1 MIRAPSDRVVRLGLA
16 LLAFALWSTF
26 AAVHAHVKP
35 ADYYVFWEAARHW
48 QAPYDPALITAL
60 EARLHITGA
69 WPFVY
74 PPTFLLVAW
83 PFAQLPLALA
93 YPLWTGV
100 SAALFTYA
108 AAHLVKPPWA
118 TLALFI
124 VPPVVLAISPGQ
136 TSLIVGAALIG
147 GWLNLERRPALAG
160 VLFAVAACVKPQA
173 AVLAPLLMFGHWR
186 VLRWAIIGGLGMVI
200 ASCVFGPAVWLEWA
214 QAMTVY
220 RPEIFDRVNPSALAP
235 SPYLQVGLI
244 ILGLWFAWTWRDLGG
259 LLIGTFCATPYAHQY
274 DLAALAPIA
283 LSWIIDHRRL
293 GWGRAICGAGFLAGF
308 VSTPAGGLVF
318 VLGLAVAAVL
328 ERRRMTSPPPLLSQA
343 EAGSD
348 ALG

>member
-1 MIRAPSDRVVRLGLA
+1 MRPPSDRTARIGLA
-16 LLAFALWSTF
+16 ILALAIWSTF
-26 AAVHAHVKP
+26 AAIHAHVKP

-83 PFAQLPLALA
+83 PFAQLPLSIA

-100 SAALFTYA
+100 SAALFIWA
-108 AAHLVKPPWA
+108 AAHLVKPAWA
-118 TLALFI
+118 TLVLFI
-124 VPPVVLAISPGQ
+124 VPPVVVAIAPAQ
-136 TSLIVGAALIG
+136 TSLLVGAALIG
-147 GWLNLERRPALAG
+147 GWLNLERRPAMAG
-160 VLFAVAACVKPQA
+160 LLFAVAACIKPQA
-173 AVLAPLLMFGHWR
+173 AVLAPLLLFGHWR
-186 VLRWAIIGGLGMVI
+186 ALRWAMIGGLGMVL
-200 ASCVFGPAVWLEWA
+200 ASFVFGPMVWLEWA
-214 QAMTVY
+214 HAMTMY

-235 SPYLQVGLI
+235 SPYLQAGLI
-244 ILGLWFAWTWRDLGG
+244 ILGLWLAWTWRNLDG

-283 LSWIIDHRRL
+283 LSWIIDFRRA
-293 GWGRAICGAGFLAGF
+293 GWARATCGAGFLAGF

-318 VLGLAVAAVL
+318 VLGLAVAALL
-328 ERRRMTSPPPLLSQA
+328 ERRRLASAPPLPSQA
-343 EAGSD
+343 EAAQD